1 MTAIPE
7 IKYEHPVTIQLEQVS
22 TFLAK
27 HLGTKVED
35 IEPVGKGLWSQAFF
49 FHKANVDYVLR
60 FGNESESY
68 EKDRISSKY
77 SSGNLPIPPVT
88 EIGTALGYH
97 FAISERRAGTMIDEL
112 GQNEIENV
120 APAILDMLNALRQ
133 ADVSKNTGYGY
144 WNKDEIGQYS
154 SWYDFLLAVG
164 VDEPISKIHGWKESL
179 ATSPQGIEFFER
191 MTEKLKTLATES
203 YEGRHLVHTDLLHF
217 NVLAENNKISAVIDW
232 GNAMYG
238 DFLYDFANFTFW
250 SPLHPSIQKID
261 WLEKAKQYF
270 REKEIEIPD
279 FEKKLRACEL
289 HIGLSGME
297 WNAHT
302 RNWRELEATTKRI
315 AELFA

>member
-1 MTAIPE
+1 MTSTPQT
-7 IKYEHPVTIQLEQVS
+7 KYEHPVRIQFEQVGA
-22 TFLAK
+22 FLAK
-27 HLGTKVED
+27 HFGAEVTH

-49 FHKANVDYVLR
+49 FRRADTDYVLR
-60 FGNESESY
+60 FGNEGESY

-77 SSGNLPIPPVT
+77 SSDNLPIPIIT
-88 EIGTALGYH
+88 EIGTALDYH
-97 FAISERRAGTMIDEL
+97 FAISERCDGRMIDEL
-112 GQNEIENV
+112 REYEIENIV
-120 APAILDMLNALRQ
+120 PAILDMLNALRQ

-144 WNKDEIGQYS
+144 WNKDEKGQYS
-154 SWYDFLLAVG
+154 SWQDFLLAVS
-164 VDEPISKIHGWKESL
+164 VDEPTSKIHGWKESL
-179 ATSPQGIEFFER
+179 ATSSQGIEFFER
-191 MTEKLKTLATES
+191 MTGKLKTLASES

-217 NVLAENNKISAVIDW
+217 NVLADNNKISAVIDW

-270 REKEIEIPD
+270 QEKEIKIPD
-279 FEKKLRACEL
+279 FEKRLHVCEL
-289 HIGLSGME
+289 HIGLAGMA

-302 RNWRELEATTKRI
+302 KNWNELEATTKRI

>member
-1 MTAIPE
+1 MTSTQE
-7 IKYEHPVTIQLEQVS
+7 TKYEHPVRIKLEQVS

-27 HLGTKVED
+27 HLAAKVERT
-35 IEPVGKGLWSQAFF
+35 EPVGKGLWSQAFF
-49 FHKANVDYVLR
+49 FRQANADYVLR

-68 EKDRISSKY
+68 EKDRISAKY
-77 SSGNLPIPPVT
+77 SSDNLPIPPVT

-97 FAISERRAGTMIDEL
+97 FAISERRTGTMIEEL
-112 GQNEIENV
+112 GQDEIESLV
-120 APAILDMLNALRQ
+120 PAILDMLETLRQ
-133 ADVSKNTGYGY
+133 ADVSTNTGYGY
-144 WNKDEIGQYS
+144 WNKDEVGQYS
-154 SWYDFLLAVG
+154 SWHDFLLAVS
-164 VDEPISKIHGWKESL
+164 VDEPTSKIHGWKKSL
-179 ATSPQGIEFFER
+179 ATSPQSIEFFER
-191 MTEKLKTLATES
+191 MTEKLKTLASES

-250 SPLHPSIQKID
+250 SPLHPTIQKID

-270 REKEIEIPD
+270 QEKEIELPD
-279 FEKKLRACEL
+279 FEKRLRVCEL
-289 HIGLSGME
+289 HIGLAGMA

-302 RNWRELEATTKRI
+302 KNWEELEATTKRI